1 MQDVLFIWIIVAM
14 ILFALAVTATPP
26 DNMDNVD
33 VFWLAILAITW
44 PLILLLSAVGIIMT
58 LLAELMKSK

>member
-1 MQDVLFIWIIVAM
+1 M

-44 PLILLLSAVGIIMT
+44 PLILLVSVVGIVMT
-58 LLAELMKSK
+58 FASTWMKRR

>member
-1 MQDVLFIWIIVAM
+1 MFIWIIIAM

-44 PLILLLSAVGIIMT
+44 PLILLISIVGIVMT
-58 LLAELMKSK
+58 FMAEIMKSR

>member
-1 MQDVLFIWIIVAM
+1 MQDVLFIWIVVAM

-44 PLILLLSAVGIIMT
+44 PLILLISIVGIIMT
-58 LLAELMKSK
+58 FASTWMKRR